1 MIKSVCPALHNPPHH
16 SRPPTSP
23 SVQDRHLL
31 IPYSFLLAPFLS
43 LRVIPLHGAIPS
55 TPSFTEF
62 DQRSKGPTVT
72 ATGSVLRTR
81 NIDALLIP
89 RLAVTAVVSEQDF
102 ATVLD
107 RRLKRIEE
115 MKEKAIEAT
124 PLIDGE
130 KVDVRLPPVV
140 PDRRFRRI

>member
-89 RLAVTAVVSEQDF
+89 RLAVTAGGSEQKF
-102 ATVLD
+102 STVLAPKFKRNV
-107 RRLKRIEE
+107 RRQ
-115 MKEKAIEAT
+115 EKGIYKT
-124 PLIDGE
+124 PHVARKHTFPQLAY
-130 KVDVRLPPVV
+130 
-140 PDRRFRRI
+140 RRCH